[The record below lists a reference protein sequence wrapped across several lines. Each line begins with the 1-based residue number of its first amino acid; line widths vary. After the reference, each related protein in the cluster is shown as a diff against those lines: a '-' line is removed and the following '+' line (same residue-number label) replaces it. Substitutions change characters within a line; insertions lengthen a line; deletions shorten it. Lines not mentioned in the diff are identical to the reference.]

1 MATNRPRNARADADS
16 SFELLYRGH
25 RADVFR
31 AALRELGNVHDA
43 EDVTQAAFV
52 DAYRA
57 VLRGT
62 RPESPRAWLLAIAE
76 NVRRRRFRSAQRR
89 PSEVPL
95 RDDAAPAAE
104 GSHGQAAA
112 LAAALAQLPEQQ
124 REAFVLREISGLA
137 YDDIARRTGSTVA
150 SVQMLLFRARRTLR
164 AELDAPV
171 AARRRAGAIV
181 PLPGWV
187 AGLGSRVDALALTPR
202 AAGVA
207 GAAALAVGGVGSG
220 AASEQQVPPAPAVK
234 APAPLVSAP
243 TPAPAL
249 RSSPPAPEP
258 KPEAAVDSP
267 APPPAP
273 EARVAV
279 PLQAAAPAAPSESP
293 PAPPAESPAPPAP
306 PFLPAAPAV
315 PDPSIPAP
323 ATFASQL
330 EEAVEGVGAAGAAGA
345 VIPPRPTPA
354 LDALPPVP

>member
-95 RDDAAPAAE
+95 HEDTAPAAE
-104 GSHGQAAA
+104 GSHEQAAA
-112 LAAALAQLPEQQ
+112 LAAALARLPQQQ
-124 REAFVLREISGLA
+124 REAFVLREITGLA
-137 YDDIARRTGSTVA
+137 YDEIAGRTGSTVA

-164 AELDAPV
+164 AELDPPAAAP
-171 AARRRAGAIV
+171 RRAGAIV
-181 PLPGWV
+181 PLPGWL
-187 AGLGSRVDALALTPR
+187 AGLGGRIDALSLTPR

-220 AASEQQVPPAPAVK
+220 AASEQRVPPAPAVS

-243 TPAPAL
+243 ASAPAPRPLPPAPAP
-249 RSSPPAPEP
+249 RPA
-258 KPEAAVDSP
+258 AAPDSP

-273 EARVAV
+273 AAPVAV
-279 PLQAAAPAAPSESP
+279 PSQPAAPVAPSE
-293 PAPPAESPAPPAP
+293 PAPPRPAESTAPPVP
-306 PFLPAAPAV
+306 LFLPAAPAV
-315 PDPSIPAP
+315 PKPSIPTP
-323 ATFASQL
+323 ATFASQF
-330 EEAVEGVGAAGAAGA
+330 EEAVEGLGAAGAAGA
-345 VIPPRPTPA
+345 VIPPLPTPA

>member
-1 MATNRPRNARADADS
+1 VDS

-62 RPESPRAWLLAIAE
+62 SPESPRAWLLAIAE

-95 RDDAAPAAE
+95 HEDAAPAAE
-104 GSHGQAAA
+104 GSHEQAAA
-112 LAAALAQLPEQQ
+112 LAAALAGLPEQQ

-137 YDDIARRTGSTVA
+137 YDEIAGRTGSTVA

-164 AELDAPV
+164 AELDPPV
-171 AARRRAGAIV
+171 AAPRRAGAIV

-187 AGLGSRVDALALTPR
+187 AGLGGRIDALSLTPR

-220 AASEQQVPPAPAVK
+220 AASEPPVPQAPAVR

-243 TPAPAL
+243 APVPARLPAPA
-249 RSSPPAPEP
+249 PPAPAP
-258 KPEAAVDSP
+258 KPEAA
-267 APPPAP
+267 
-273 EARVAV
+273 
-279 PLQAAAPAAPSESP
+279 
-293 PAPPAESPAPPAP
+293 AESPAPPHPAPAAPVAVEPQAPAPARAPVVPPAP
-306 PFLPAAPAV
+306 PPPSTPESTAPPVPLFLPAAPAV
-315 PDPSIPAP
+315 PTPSIPAP

-330 EEAVEGVGAAGAAGA
+330 EEAVEGLGAAGAAGA
-345 VIPPRPTPA
+345 VIPPLPTPA